1 MKRKMNAFN
10 IADGTVYQPTIP
22 LMRLTK
28 GDYFCCNSDEFTRNL
43 PSSKDAVDKEITVQD
58 MVST

>member
-1 MKRKMNAFN
+1 MKRKLNAMN
-10 IADGTVYQPTIP
+10 IANDPVYQPTIP

-28 GDYFCCNSDEFTRNL
+28 EDYFCNNSDVFTRYL
-43 PSSKDAVDKEITVQD
+43 PSSKDAVDKEIGVQD